1 MPRLEY
7 LPIHQI
13 ELDKGNPRIK
23 QFLEIYSGEITA
35 EAIALALST
44 SGSSSENQM
53 SFNGLRDSIKKS
65 GGIIH
70 PILVDK
76 IDENHYVAIEG
87 NTRLQIYRDF
97 YQKGES
103 DKWATIPA
111 LVYENLSDFEKHE
124 IRLQSH
130 LVGPREWEPYSK
142 AKYLWELSNVESM
155 PLESIISLC
164 GGRKQEIQKAIDTY
178 IYMEQYYR
186 PYVNEHGYQFNI
198 RDYSKF
204 QEYQSPVVKRSFA
217 QHGFDESKFA
227 ELVAE
232 GNIDKALG
240 VRSLPDIL
248 NIPEAKNALLRE
260 NLSAAEKI
268 VAAHKLANTDLSK
281 YPIESLLDAVFQH
294 LNSLSYQD
302 VRAMATRE
310 TESAEAKRFLINRL
324 KSASE
329 NTLEQIADIE
339 SNV

>member
-1 MPRLEY
+1 MPRLEH

-44 SGSSSENQM
+44 SGNSSENQM

-65 GGIIH
+65 GCIIH

-76 IDENHYVAIEG
+76 IGENQYVAIEG

-97 YQKGES
+97 YSKGDS

-142 AKYLWELSNVESM
+142 AKYLWELSNVENM

-178 IYMEQYYR
+178 VYMEQYYR
-186 PYVNEHGYQFNI
+186 PYVNGQGYQFNI

-204 QEYQSPVVKRSFA
+204 QEYQSPVVKRSFK
-217 QHGFDESKFA
+217 QHGLDEGKFA

-248 NIPEAKNALLRE
+248 NVPEAKNALLRD

-281 YPIESLLDAVFQH
+281 YPLESLLDAVFQH
-294 LNSLSYQD
+294 LNNLGLNDYK
-302 VRAMATRE
+302 AMARNE
-310 TESAEAKRFLINRL
+310 TETAEARRFLIKRL
-324 KSASE
+324 NDATGFAL
-329 NTLEQIADIE
+329 NQIAEIE
-339 SNV
+339 